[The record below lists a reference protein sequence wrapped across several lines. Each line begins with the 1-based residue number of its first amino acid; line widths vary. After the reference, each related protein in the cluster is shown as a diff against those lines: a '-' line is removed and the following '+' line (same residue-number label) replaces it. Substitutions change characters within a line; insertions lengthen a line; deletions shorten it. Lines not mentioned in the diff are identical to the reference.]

1 MELSIIYFLAAFFI
15 GAVVGMIVELVA
27 EQEYI
32 RRLTNQNEC
41 LRSMLARAIL
51 EESDKKEIAKV
62 SEIREEPKKDYFST
76 F

>member
-1 MELSIIYFLAAFFI
+1 MELSIIYFLAAFFV
-15 GAVVGMIVELVA
+15 GAVVGMIVEMVA
-27 EQEYI
+27 EQDYI
-32 RRLTNQNEC
+32 RRLTNQNDC
-41 LRSMLARAIL
+41 LRARL